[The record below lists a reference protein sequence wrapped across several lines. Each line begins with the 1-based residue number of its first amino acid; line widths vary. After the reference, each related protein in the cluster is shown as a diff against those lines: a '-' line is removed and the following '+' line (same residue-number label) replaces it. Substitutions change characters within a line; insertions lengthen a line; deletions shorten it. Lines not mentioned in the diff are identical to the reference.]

1 MPVSTKMRA
10 PSSVCASCSACRG
23 CREGGGWCVY
33 AYLLLFCSLS
43 PSPSHSPMLPPSVS
57 VSASVSL
64 FCVSLS
70 ASPAPRL
77 SLPAPPPLFL
87 GAGVRVRGPVQR
99 LQLLGAVAMRLE
111 ESLRHHRC
119 VLLEE
124 SPLRRR
130 HRAGATAAGGSSAA
144 ALGGGALL
152 GVLRVHGAGGL
163 VRQQPQPQQHRVG
176 AARGVLW
183 QSEQRQRV
191 AALLG
196 ELGGEGA
203 RGREQQ
209 RRAPAVV
216 GRDGRHEAPQRVKV
230 LQHLHHAGGGSVA
243 QRRLSGGSAMARR

>member
-1 MPVSTKMRA
+1 M
-10 PSSVCASCSACRG
+10 
-23 CREGGGWCVY
+23 Y
-33 AYLLLFCSLS
+33 AYPLLFCSLS
-43 PSPSHSPMLPPSVS
+43 LSLPPTLPCSLPPSLSPSPSL
-57 VSASVSL
+57 SL
-64 FCVSLS
+64 SLSLSS
-70 ASPAPRL
+70 ASPSPPLPLRASPCL

-87 GAGVRVRGPVQR
+87 GARVRVRGPLQL

-111 ESLRHHRC
+111 KSLRHHRS

-152 GVLRVHGAGGL
+152 GVLRVHGARGL

-216 GRDGRHEAPQRVKV
+216 GRDGRHEAPQRVEV
-230 LQHLHHAGGGSVA
+230 LQHLHHASGGSVA
-243 QRRLSGGSAMARR
+243 QRWLSGGSAAAQRWLGADQP